1 MAADKYI
8 NDLFDRFEELAAQPL
23 LYPSIKHIREGYR
36 KSVCGVDIIYYRVN
50 DDAVEIMSILGR
62 QDREKW
68 LR

>member
-1 MAADKYI
+1 MNLKVTQSGQLR
-8 NDLFDRFEELAAQPL
+8 NLGL
-23 LYPSIKHIREGYR
+23 IKHIREGYR